1 MRTKTPPPPQRQLM
15 IKTKACQ
22 RMLKE
27 VAYYEK
33 EVKENE
39 GKLQEMKDQERNP
52 YDIKKFAEVL
62 EESHMMIPDSK
73 NRLEQTIADLA
84 AYVESQEVTELATEL
99 ADYEWYVKALE
110 LLKENTTG
118 QTLESNEDVVV
129 ETDVSA
135 LEEGE
140 AF

>member
-1 MRTKTPPPPQRQLM
+1 MCCVCAGSSHS
-15 IKTKACQ
+15 ACISRDDLE

-39 GKLQEMKDQERNP
+39 EKLQKMKDEERNP
-52 YDIKKFAEVL
+52 FDIKKFAEVL

-73 NRLEQTIADLA
+73 NRLEQALSDLA
-84 AYVESQEVTELATEL
+84 TYVDSTEVQELGTEITE
-99 ADYEWYVKALE
+99 YEWYTKALD
-110 LLKENTTG
+110 LLKENSTL
-118 QTLESNEDVVV
+118 QTAQNSNEDLVE
-129 ETDVSA
+129 ETDVSG

>member
-1 MRTKTPPPPQRQLM
+1 MLCFALVPLTALAFRPN
-15 IKTKACQ
+15 

-39 GKLQEMKDQERNP
+39 EKLQKMKDEERNP
-52 YDIKKFAEVL
+52 FDIKKFAEVL

-73 NRLEQTIADLA
+73 NRLEQALSDLA
-84 AYVESQEVTELATEL
+84 TYVESTEVKELGTEITE
-99 ADYEWYVKALE
+99 YEWYIKALD
-110 LLKENTTG
+110 LLKENNNL
-118 QTLESNEDVVV
+118 QTAQNSNEDLVE
-129 ETDVSA
+129 ETDVSG

>member
-1 MRTKTPPPPQRQLM
+1 
-15 IKTKACQ
+15 
-22 RMLKE
+22 MLKE

-39 GKLQEMKDQERNP
+39 AKLQEMKDQNKNP
-52 YDIKKFAEVL
+52 YDIKKFGEVL

-73 NRLEQTIADLA
+73 NRLEQALTDLA
-84 AYVESQEVTELATEL
+84 TYVESTEVKEIAAEL
-99 ADYEWYVKALE
+99 ADYEWYVKALA
-110 LLKENTTG
+110 LLKENTTD
-118 QTLESNEDVVV
+118 QTGGNGNEDVVE
-129 ETDVSA
+129 ETDVSG